1 MPENATSETT
11 PSRRQKP
18 SGPSTPTGPTLK
30 VTLVRSTIGYNRKQ
44 GEIIKGLGLRKIGHT
59 VEVLD
64 HPAMRGMIQKVR
76 HMVTVAD
83 A

>member
-1 MPENATSETT
+1 MSETT
-11 PSRRQKP
+11 PRRQKP
-18 SGPSTPTGPTLK
+18 ATRAEPKGKTLK
-30 VTLVRSTIGYNRKQ
+30 VTLVRSVIGYDKKQ
-44 GEIIKGLGLRKIGHT
+44 GEIVKGLGLRKIGHT

>member
-1 MPENATSETT
+1 MSETT
-11 PSRRQKP
+11 PRRQKP
-18 SGPSTPTGPTLK
+18 ATPAPAKGKTLK
-30 VTLVRSTIGYNRKQ
+30 VTLVRSVIGYDKKQ
-44 GEIIKGLGLRKIGHT
+44 GEIVKGLGLRKIGHT

-64 HPAMRGMIQKVR
+64 HPAMRGMNQKVR